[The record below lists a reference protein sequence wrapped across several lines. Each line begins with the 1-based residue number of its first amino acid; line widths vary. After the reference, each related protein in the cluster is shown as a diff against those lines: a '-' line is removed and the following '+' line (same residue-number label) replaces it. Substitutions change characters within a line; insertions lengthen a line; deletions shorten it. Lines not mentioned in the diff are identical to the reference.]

1 MQKVC
6 DRQALSVQVTL
17 PNGLRIFLLE
27 DHEVPIVHGNLL
39 MRGGQRASPS
49 NKVSPTAPPHALV
62 EREKF
67 TSPFSQPGLC
77 RQDCVHAWAFCSM
90 LRCQSSL
97 PSCVLCHV
105 SVPVGESINKA
116 LVHKRDQPVSM
127 WTPAVECE
135 AHGTLYHLAKQACFP
150 AWRCPAAWHLDL
162 APEPPK
168 LDAGAR
174 VYPAFVCKLDRHA
187 VQLLHLLTFISAMRL
202 LAGHGRAEVWTERDA
217 HVA

>member
-127 WTPAVECE
+127 WTPAGNVKPMERCTTLQSRPVSL
-135 AHGTLYHLAKQACFP
+135 HGVVQQPGILTLPLNLRSWMLVPGSTQHLSASLTAMLYN
-150 AWRCPAAWHLDL
+150 RCI
-162 APEPPK
+162 
-168 LDAGAR
+168 
-174 VYPAFVCKLDRHA
+174 C
-187 VQLLHLLTFISAMRL
+187 
-202 LAGHGRAEVWTERDA
+202 
-217 HVA
+217 